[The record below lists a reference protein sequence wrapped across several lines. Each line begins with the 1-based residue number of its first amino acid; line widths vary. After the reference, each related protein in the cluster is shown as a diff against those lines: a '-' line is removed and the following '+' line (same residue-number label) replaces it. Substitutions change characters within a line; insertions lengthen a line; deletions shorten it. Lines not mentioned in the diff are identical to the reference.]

1 MSAKLFSEIP
11 VGGLTLR
18 NRIIVAPMCQYSA
31 ADGVAND
38 WHLMHLGQFA
48 VAGVGL
54 LFTEATAVTPEGRIS
69 PGCLGLWND
78 AQEAAL
84 KHVVDFC
91 KSYGT
96 TQIGI
101 QLDHAGRKGS
111 TDMPWAGGKPIAPSD
126 ARGWKNC
133 APSATPYAEG
143 WDVPDALDDAGLK
156 QLIHDFVVAAERAD
170 RIGFDVVE
178 LHMAHG
184 YLMHQF
190 LSPLSNQRNDSYGGS
205 IEGRMKFP
213 LEVFE
218 AVRAVWPRH
227 KALGVR
233 LSATDWVESSSWNID
248 EATMFCEALKKR
260 GVDFVDISSAGN
272 SHLQKIDVGPG
283 YQTGFAAD
291 IKRAT
296 DLPTMAVGQIT
307 DPRQAE
313 AILRSGQA
321 DMIAL
326 ARGMLFNPHWAWHAA
341 EVLGADAVYPPQYMR
356 TNKALRGLPV
366 PGNPPQPK

>member
-1 MSAKLFSEIP
+1 
-11 VGGLTLR
+11 
-18 NRIIVAPMCQYSA
+18 
-31 ADGVAND
+31 
-38 WHLMHLGQFA
+38 
-48 VAGVGL
+48 
-54 LFTEATAVTPEGRIS
+54 
-69 PGCLGLWND
+69 
-78 AQEAAL
+78 
-84 KHVVDFC
+84 
-91 KSYGT
+91 
-96 TQIGI
+96 
-101 QLDHAGRKGS
+101 
-111 TDMPWAGGKPIAPSD
+111 MPWAGGKPIAPSD
-126 ARGWKNC
+126 ERGWKNC

-272 SHLQKIDVGPG
+272 SPLQKIDVGPG